1 MRTLVAEDD
10 LVSQKI
16 LSQFLSIYGDVVVA
30 NNGME
35 ALNILMDNIKAG
47 DNFDLLCLDIMMP
60 EVSGV
65 QVLQVVRE
73 LEKEMG
79 IEQAARLPII
89 MMTALAD
96 MEYVDEAFDLGCD
109 GYATKPIDL
118 DHVEELLR
126 ELELV

>member
-10 LVSQKI
+10 LASQRI
-16 LSQFLSIYGDVVVA
+16 LEQFLSCYGDVVVA

-35 ALNILMDNIKAG
+35 ALDILMDNIKEG
-47 DNFDLLCLDIMMP
+47 NTFDLLCLDIMMP

-73 LEKEMG
+73 LEKDMG
-79 IEQAARLPII
+79 VDEDARLPII
-89 MMTALAD
+89 MTTALAD

-109 GYATKPIDL
+109 GYATKPVDL
-118 DHVEELLR
+118 DHIEELLR
-126 ELELV
+126 ELDLI

>member
-16 LSQFLSIYGDVVVA
+16 LAQFLSSYGDVEIA
-30 NNGME
+30 NDGME

-47 DNFDLLCLDIMMP
+47 NNFDLLCLDIMMP

-79 IEQAARLPII
+79 VEEAARLPII
-89 MMTALAD
+89 MTTALSD

-118 DHVEELLR
+118 DHIEELLK

>member
-1 MRTLVAEDD
+1 MRTLIAEDD

-16 LSQFLSIYGDVVVA
+16 LTQFLSCYGDVVVA
-30 NNGME
+30 SNGME

-47 DNFDLLCLDIMMP
+47 NNFDLLCLDIMMP

-79 IEQAARLPII
+79 VEQAARLPII

-118 DHVEELLR
+118 DHVEELLQ
-126 ELELV
+126 ELELI

>member
-1 MRTLVAEDD
+1 MRTLIAEDD

-16 LSQFLSIYGDVVVA
+16 LTQFLSCYGDVVVA

-47 DNFDLLCLDIMMP
+47 NNFDLLCLDIMMP

-79 IEQAARLPII
+79 VDQAARLPII

-118 DHVEELLR
+118 DHVEELLQ
-126 ELELV
+126 ELELI